1 MWSCSLEIQGELM
14 LQLKSKDH
22 LQQNSLLLGGD
33 QSFVLFR
40 PSTDYTR
47 PTQGMEDNLL
57 PSDFH

>member
-1 MWSCSLEIQGELM
+1 M

-47 PTQGMEDNLL
+47 PTHGMEDNLL